1 MYDCGVG
8 KSDCFHSGAETSLK
22 AVCLSAGSK
31 ESVFYG
37 SAFYWSIK
45 GSEVF

>member
-1 MYDCGVG
+1 MYGCDVEE
-8 KSDCFHSGAETSLK
+8 SDYFHSGAETSLK
-22 AVCLSAGSK
+22 EVCLSAGSK

-37 SAFYWSIK
+37 SSFYWSIK